1 MKIRML
7 LAIVA
12 IASCSTSFADEV
24 GKLRDMARASDDYRE
39 LAIDCLIEMK
49 IDKSSGWESQEC
61 AKYKHFSVNELQ
73 AFKSEINAA
82 VLAFKAYS
90 KSGEASKNRVKRGLK
105 QLIIIQENMGS
116 VGDISKKIKN
126 ESNA

>member
-1 MKIRML
+1 MMKTKSREYMKIRML
-7 LAIVA
+7 LAVVA

-49 IDKSSGWESQEC
+49 IDKSSGWKSQEC

-73 AFKSEINAA
+73 AFNPIVA
-82 VLAFKAYS
+82 
-90 KSGEASKNRVKRGLK
+90 
-105 QLIIIQENMGS
+105 
-116 VGDISKKIKN
+116 
-126 ESNA
+126 